1 MSFTDSYSVP
11 ARDWQDWLDGTVAF
25 DAEGG
30 RVVSLDKCE
39 KARQEA
45 DDYLHEWGM
54 ETDEGWL
61 AYQSYMVR
69 RSDMV
74 EVEKVDRSEWY
85 DRTSTGVGT
94 RYELC
99 EEPGNALTLVA
110 CDLGDGTVEVWFDT
124 YGV

>member
-1 MSFTDSYSVP
+1 MSFTDSYMVP
-11 ARDWQDWLDGTVAF
+11 TDDWKEWLDGLVAF
-25 DAEGG
+25 SADKGH
-30 RVVSLDKCE
+30 VVSLDECE

-45 DDYLHEWGM
+45 YEYLHEWDM
-54 ETDEGWL
+54 ETDASWL

-74 EVEKVDRSEWY
+74 EVEKVDRSTWY
-85 DRTSTGVGT
+85 SKTSTGVGT
-94 RYELC
+94 RYELA

-110 CDLGDGTVEVWFDT
+110 CDLGNGTTEVWFDT